1 MRKTPMNAP
10 VEIFFRNFSRV
21 YMLPCIFFCFKKNF
35 GKYFFNRLPDIVTVR
50 IRFPAETY
58 GAVAVEKL
66 LEERT
71 ARQPHPHAGIDGPI
85 GV

>member
-1 MRKTPMNAP
+1 MNAP
-10 VEIFFRNFSRV
+10 VEIPRACTL
-21 YMLPCIFFCFKKNF
+21 LPCIFFFCFTKNF

-50 IRFPAETY
+50 IRFPAESY